1 MNSALQ
7 RDISGDRMNYARH
20 LWCIAALA
28 MLSACGSEPAPPP
41 AAAPEA
47 PAASPAQ
54 AAQPTPAP
62 AVPAD
67 PTEKMARAVGGGKP
81 GAAVDLKYEFVA
93 RPEPG
98 KPVQLDVALIPSAGV
113 DSMTARFSGMEGITL
128 AGDLTAEYASVQPK
142 EPYSHSLSVLADRAG
157 VFYITV
163 SVDTVIGGATL
174 GRTFA
179 IPFAAGE
186 GQVTQQKASIPVTD
200 STGQAVEPMKAEE
213 TTR

>member
-1 MNSALQ
+1 MTMNVQ
-7 RDISGDRMNYARH
+7 HDISGAWMNHARH
-20 LWCIAALA
+20 FFCCIAALGL
-28 MLSACGSEPAPPP
+28 LSACGSEPEPPP
-41 AAAPEA
+41 AAPATAPV
-47 PAASPAQ
+47 Q
-54 AAQPTPAP
+54 AAQPAP
-62 AVPAD
+62 DAPAD
-67 PTEKMARAVGGGKP
+67 PTEKMARAVGNGKP
-81 GAAVDLKYEFVA
+81 GAAVDIKYEFVS

-128 AGDLTAEYASVQPK
+128 AGDLTADFASVQPK
-142 EPYSHSLSVLADRAG
+142 EPYRHSVSVLADRAG

-179 IPFAAGE
+179 IPFVSGAAP
-186 GQVTQQKASIPVTD
+186 VAQQKPSPATD
-200 STGQAVEPMKAEE
+200 ATGQAVEPMKAEE